1 MKKQNQTR
9 DQWSG
14 RFGFIMAAAGSAV
27 GLGNIWKFPYIVG
40 QSGGGAF
47 LVLYVGLVL
56 TVGFTIILGEIAI
69 GRATASNPYDAYEK
83 LKPGFGFIGI
93 LGILSSFTILS
104 FYSVIGGW
112 ILKYITLYFSNASI
126 SNAGDAFYSFIQSPV
141 EPIFWL
147 LLFAAICA
155 FIVMRG
161 ISGGIEK
168 ASKIMMPTL
177 FVMMVVVAIFGITL
191 PNAKEGLLFYLKP
204 DFSKVTWNTVVSALG
219 QVFFSLSLGM
229 GTLITY
235 GSYLDKKSDIA
246 KDSAMITVL
255 DTIISLVSGLA
266 IIPAVFSFGLEP
278 TSGPPL
284 LFITL
289 PHVFENMPFGN
300 ILGIVFFLLV
310 LFAAV
315 TSAISLL
322 EVSVS
327 FLREKFKIGRTAA
340 TLIPAVLSVGVGIF
354 ASLSHGVL
362 SNVSLLERN
371 IFDFLSYVA
380 SDVLLPIGG
389 LLMCIFIGYF
399 WSAKSAV
406 AEIEEGAQRG
416 FRLKKAWSVSI
427 RYIMPLALFVILI
440 KVFIG

>member
-1 MKKQNQTR
+1 M
-9 DQWSG
+9 
-14 RFGFIMAAAGSAV
+14 
-27 GLGNIWKFPYIVG
+27 
-40 QSGGGAF
+40 
-47 LVLYVGLVL
+47 
-56 TVGFTIILGEIAI
+56 
-69 GRATASNPYDAYEK
+69 
-83 LKPGFGFIGI
+83 
-93 LGILSSFTILS
+93 
-104 FYSVIGGW
+104 
-112 ILKYITLYFSNASI
+112 
-126 SNAGDAFYSFIQSPV
+126 
-141 EPIFWL
+141 
-147 LLFAAICA
+147 
-155 FIVMRG
+155 
-161 ISGGIEK
+161 
-168 ASKIMMPTL
+168 
-177 FVMMVVVAIFGITL
+177 
-191 PNAKEGLLFYLKP
+191 
-204 DFSKVTWNTVVSALG
+204 
-219 QVFFSLSLGM
+219 
-229 GTLITY
+229 
-235 GSYLDKKSDIA
+235 
-246 KDSAMITVL
+246 
-255 DTIISLVSGLA
+255 
-266 IIPAVFSFGLEP
+266 
-278 TSGPPL
+278 
-284 LFITL
+284 
-289 PHVFENMPFGN
+289 
-300 ILGIVFFLLV
+300 
-310 LFAAV
+310 